1 LLTKSS
7 MTITAPLPLAK
18 LVWKHP
24 ETGETQEYILVE
36 GATVT
41 IGRSSTNDIYIP
53 EQHVSRQHAVV
64 NYRDG
69 IFMLN
74 DLNSANGTFVNDQQ
88 ITDAFPL
95 ASGDEIRLYVPVI
108 HFTAAGS
115 EAEAPRAVEA
125 NSPALPTSAG
135 GSGNGRIIITNGPQ
149 EGETI
154 TLWQNEITIGRATSN
169 HTWEIG
175 LLDPSVSR
183 PHAKLVR
190 VEERWLLQ
198 DLGSSNGTMVN
209 NTPVTEKGR
218 LLSDGDVVAFG
229 GTIALFR
236 VN

>member
-1 LLTKSS
+1 
-7 MTITAPLPLAK
+7 MTTNAPLALAK
-18 LVWKHP
+18 LTWKHP
-24 ETGETQEYILVE
+24 ETGDVQEYLLIE

-88 ITDAFPL
+88 IADAFPL
-95 ASGDEIRLYVPVI
+95 ASGDEIRLYVPVL
-108 HFTAAGS
+108 HFIAATS
-115 EAEAPRAVEA
+115 ETDARPSPEVNVPAPVNADK
-125 NSPALPTSAG
+125 TG
-135 GSGNGRIIITNGPQ
+135 GSGRIIITNGPQ

-154 TLWQNEITIGRATSN
+154 TLWQDEITIGRATTN
-169 HTWEIG
+169 HNWEIG

-183 PHAKLVR
+183 PHAKLLR
-190 VEERWLLQ
+190 VEDRWMVQ

-218 LLSDGDVVAFG
+218 VLSDGDVVSFG
-229 GTIALFR
+229 GTIVLFR
-236 VN
+236 AN

>member
-1 LLTKSS
+1 MAKN
-7 MTITAPLPLAK
+7 APLSLAK
-18 LVWKHP
+18 LTWKHP
-24 ETGETQEYILVE
+24 ESDELQEYVLNE

-53 EQHVSRQHAVV
+53 EHHVSRQHAVV

-95 ASGDEIRLYVPVI
+95 ASGDEVRLYVPI
-108 HFTAAGS
+108 LHFVATGS
-115 EAEAPRAVEA
+115 EADSRPIPEI
-125 NSPALPTSAG
+125 NSPSMSAASSTA
-135 GSGNGRIIITNGPQ
+135 GSGRIIVTNGPQ

-154 TLWQNEITIGRATSN
+154 TLWQDEITVGRATTN
-169 HTWEIG
+169 HQWEIG

-183 PHAKLVR
+183 PHARLVR
-190 VEERWLLQ
+190 VEMRWMVQ

-209 NTPVTEKGR
+209 NTTVTEKGR
-218 LLSDGDVVAFG
+218 VLSDGDVIAFG
-229 GTIALFR
+229 GTIVLFR
-236 VN
+236 AN